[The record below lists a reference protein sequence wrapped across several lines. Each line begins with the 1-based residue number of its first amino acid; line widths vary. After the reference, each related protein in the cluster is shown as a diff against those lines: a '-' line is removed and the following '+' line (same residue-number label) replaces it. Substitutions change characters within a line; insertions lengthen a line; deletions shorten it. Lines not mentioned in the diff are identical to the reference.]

1 MSLIL
6 IAVAAGVSVAAGL
19 LAAHRRKGREDAE
32 ASDEDPRGAG
42 KPAAVVAPSPFDGLA
57 LALGDVVSSDR
68 EERWLAGALIA
79 REAGR
84 VVSVLFIAP
93 EGATHG
99 AVAVFPEP
107 RRDIFWL
114 APVDVVCPDEPPTT
128 LEIGTTMLSR
138 RARIPVAVERVGQGT
153 PPVGETALWAIYEGG
168 ADVALLLCS
177 GRKVHAWVGRRRDEG
192 DYERLGGGGEG

>member
-6 IAVAAGVSVAAGL
+6 IAVAASISVAAGVF
-19 LAAHRRKGREDAE
+19 AARRRKREDREDAE
-32 ASDEDPRGAG
+32 ASDEARRGAG
-42 KPAAVVAPSPFDGLA
+42 KPAAAPSPFEGLA

-84 VVSVLFIAP
+84 VVSVLFVAP

-107 RRDIFWL
+107 RRDIYWL
-114 APVDVVCPDEPPTT
+114 APVEVVCPDEPPTT
-128 LEIGTTMLSR
+128 LEIGAAMLSR
-138 RARIPVAVERVGQGT
+138 RARIPVAIERVGQGT

-168 ADVALLLCS
+168 ADVALVLCS
-177 GRKVHAWVGRRRDEG
+177 GRKVHAWMGRRREEG